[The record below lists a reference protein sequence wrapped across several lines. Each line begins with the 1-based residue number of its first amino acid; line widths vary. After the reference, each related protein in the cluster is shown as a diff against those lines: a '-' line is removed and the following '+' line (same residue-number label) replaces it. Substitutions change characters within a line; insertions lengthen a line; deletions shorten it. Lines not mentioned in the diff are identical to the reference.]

1 MVEDGGRAFEFDVP
15 EELVPGVYANAL
27 GVWFT
32 GHEFTFDF
40 AVREPL
46 EAGRVVSRIRL
57 PPTAILQVLRIISI
71 EMTRYEETYGEIRR
85 IGE

>member
-1 MVEDGGRAFEFDVP
+1 MQGGGPLFDFDVP

-57 PPTAILQVLRIISI
+57 PPTAILEILRIISS
-71 EMTRYEETYGEIRR
+71 EMSRYEEVYGEIRR
-85 IGE
+85 IDE

>member
-1 MVEDGGRAFEFDVP
+1 MQDSGPLFDFDVP
-15 EELVPGVYANAL
+15 EELVAGAYANAL

-46 EAGRVVSRIRL
+46 ETGRVVSRIRL
-57 PPTAILQVLRIISI
+57 PPTAILEVLRIMSS
-71 EMTRYEETYGEIRR
+71 EMSRYEETYGEIRR
-85 IGE
+85 IDE